1 MAQTSTAPRKTT
13 PNPVW
18 TGLVLIAITTAMVL
32 LAWHARPGLNWV
44 FTLALMTAFL
54 VVLGLAI
61 TGRVNG
67 ILINEMNLMSLSRF
81 QMVLWTVIVVS
92 GYFVIAIARVK
103 AGDVANPLAVAIDW
117 KVWTLLGISTTSLVG
132 SPLIMGNKKRKE
144 PADKAKTFKVAKN
157 AYGEDSAAVE
167 ANRSGILY
175 GNKDVSEARFTDM
188 FEGDEL
194 ANAPLIDVAKVQMF
208 FFTILVAIAYGAE
221 LLHVIMVDDLTGDN
235 MSLPVIHEGVLAL
248 MGISHAGY
256 LGGKSVTSTPTAS

>member
-1 MAQTSTAPRKTT
+1 MAPTNTPPRKTT

-18 TGLVLIAITTAMVL
+18 TGLVLTAITIAMVL
-32 LAWHARPGLNWV
+32 LSWHARPGLNWILV
-44 FTLALMTAFL
+44 LALMTTFL

-103 AGDVANPLAVAIDW
+103 AGDVAEPLAVAIDW
-117 KVWTLLGISTTSLVG
+117 KVWTLLGISATSFVG
-132 SPLIMGNKKRKE
+132 TPLLMGMKKRME
-144 PADKAKTFKVAKN
+144 PADKAKSFKIAKS
-157 AYGEDSAAVE
+157 AYGEDNTE
-167 ANRSGILY
+167 IDANRSGVLY

-194 ANAPLIDVAKVQMF
+194 ANAPLIDVAKVQLF
-208 FFTILVAIAYGAE
+208 FFTILVAVAYGAE
-221 LLHVIMVDDLTGDN
+221 LLHVIMVDDLTVDN
-235 MSLPVIHEGVLAL
+235 MSLPVIHEGLLAL
-248 MGISHAGY
+248 MGISHVGY
-256 LGGKSVTSTPTAS
+256 LSGKGVTSTPTAQ